1 MTARA
6 ELRLSWHGAGPARA
20 CGWWAYP
27 DGSTSD
33 HLQGVRDT
41 PEDALRAVRE
51 AAEAMA
57 QGRAPASRDG
67 RPIDRYAPPPPSP
80 DRPTPL

>member
-6 ELRLSWHGAGPARA
+6 ELSLSWHGAGPARA
-20 CGWWAYP
+20 SGWWVYP

-33 HLQGVRDT
+33 HLQAVRAT
-41 PEDALRAVRE
+41 PDDARRAVRE

-57 QGRAPASRDG
+57 RGMTPASRDG
-67 RPIDRYAPPPPSP
+67 LPIDRYAPPLPSP
-80 DRPTPL
+80 VLPTPR